1 MMSDALHRLTAALR
15 ERYAIEREI
24 GRGGM
29 ATVYLARDLKHD
41 RQVAIKVLRPDLGV
55 MLGADRF
62 LQEIRLTA
70 NLQHPHI
77 VALYDS
83 GEADGFLYY
92 VMPFVEG
99 ESLRERLNR
108 EGKLPVREAA
118 RIAADA
124 AAALDYAHRRDI
136 VHRDIKPENILLHEG
151 AVLVADFGIARAT
164 AAAGGSRL
172 TAVGLAVGT
181 PAYMSPE
188 QAAGTADADARSD
201 LYSLG
206 CVLYEM
212 LTGKPPFDA
221 PTPQQVLSQQVVAEP
236 PPLTASGIHVSGAVT
251 GVVQRALAKE
261 PGARYQTAREFSE
274 AIDQAAVT
282 GTAPVVGSGA
292 WFVEQFLRPKVLGV
306 LGGYLVLSVA
316 AVAATK
322 WLAGRLLLSSQL
334 PWLVGVALLAL
345 LPAAGI
351 VAWHFVGG
359 RRESWGRV
367 AGVGIPANLLA
378 AGALLFLLFGSAD
391 LGSATTTVSVRNEM
405 GDLINRAIPK
415 SEYRRRVALFPVDN
429 QSGDSALDWVQYA
442 VPLAVSVDLGQDPFV
457 RVLSPAEFRDQLEEA
472 GKPDGLDLPLAL
484 KRRVASKVFMQYFTA
499 GQITREA
506 GQLVLTIGLYDTE
519 RASLIEQRTYQ
530 GDDVLGMVDA
540 ISVQLRHDLGIP
552 SGALESTP
560 DLPATELLT
569 ESRPAFRA
577 YVDGMTAAALDR
589 RFEDAGAAL
598 AVAVGA
604 DESFALANLARYG
617 TLTQLGRSAEAE
629 HALGQVMEHSYR
641 LNERTQLQAKL
652 VYYFL
657 VQQDAEKAM
666 AVATMWTELYPEDP
680 DGHVQRAGLLE
691 LRNDLVGAVDEMQQV
706 IALDSN
712 QYDLLRTVGSLY
724 AARGVFDTA
733 VTYLEA
739 YVEREPENPEGYLDL
754 AGVALTQAAF
764 DRAAE
769 LYDRALLLDAQ
780 NALALKGLGDAAT
793 GTGDF
798 AGAARRYE
806 EALAAARTA
815 GQRSEV
821 LSSMADLA
829 VLRGRIG
836 EALGSLRRYW
846 AAQDEVG
853 GPMQGDQ
860 MRLQSMHVL
869 ALGGMAEAAL
879 DSIRAI
885 ADRLGEAF
893 GSLAAMGS
901 LPVALEVDSVPLIA
915 EAIEDTEVLITRFG
929 LEALRPLVLRARARV
944 LELGGHCPEALPLY
958 EEAIP
963 LAPTLRGFE
972 IDIGRCLGVM
982 GRFDE
987 AEKRLRALTQKWP
1000 ALPRADYELAVVL
1013 AARGDTTGARAE
1025 LDRALEIWKDAD
1037 AGFRPARKARDF
1049 ARTLDGSDGP

>member
-1 MMSDALHRLTAALR
+1 
-15 ERYAIEREI
+15 
-24 GRGGM
+24 
-29 ATVYLARDLKHD
+29 
-41 RQVAIKVLRPDLGV
+41 
-55 MLGADRF
+55 
-62 LQEIRLTA
+62 
-70 NLQHPHI
+70 
-77 VALYDS
+77 
-83 GEADGFLYY
+83 
-92 VMPFVEG
+92 
-99 ESLRERLNR
+99 
-108 EGKLPVREAA
+108 
-118 RIAADA
+118 
-124 AAALDYAHRRDI
+124 
-136 VHRDIKPENILLHEG
+136 
-151 AVLVADFGIARAT
+151 AT
-164 AAAGGSRL
+164 AAAGGDRL

-188 QAAGTADADARSD
+188 QAAGTSDADARSD

-236 PPLTASGIHVSGAVT
+236 PPLTASGVHVSGAVT
-251 GVVQRALAKE
+251 GVVQRAPGSLAS
-261 PGARYQTAREFSE
+261 ARYQTAREFSE
-274 AIDQAAVT
+274 ALDQAAVT
-282 GTAPVVGSGA
+282 GAAATVGSGA
-292 WFVEQFLRPKVLGV
+292 WFVDQFLRPKVLAV
-306 LGGYLVLSVA
+306 LGSYLVLTVA
-316 AVAATK
+316 AVAGTK
-322 WLAGRLLLSSQL
+322 WLAGRFLLSSQL
-334 PWLVGVALLAL
+334 PWLVGVTLLAL
-345 LPAAGI
+345 LPAVGI
-351 VAWHFVGG
+351 VAWRLAGG
-359 RRESWGRV
+359 RRGSWGRV
-367 AGVGIPANLLA
+367 AGVGIPANVLA

-680 DGHVQRAGLLE
+680 DGHIERAGLLQ
-691 LRNDLVGAVDEMQQV
+691 LRSDLVGVIDEMQQV

-739 YVEREPENPEGYLDL
+739 YLEREPENPEGYLDL
-754 AGVALTQAAF
+754 AGVALMQAAF
-764 DRAAE
+764 DRSAE
-769 LYDRALLLDAQ
+769 LYDRALVLDAR
-780 NALALKGLGDAAT
+780 NALALKGLGDVAAGSGKFELAAERYDEALAEART
-793 GTGDF
+793 AAQRAAILSAMADVF
-798 AGAARRYE
+798 AVQGRIHDALRYQQPSWAAQEEAVGPFGADQMRIQSGGLYARGGMVE
-806 EALAAARTA
+806 EAL
-815 GQRSEV
+815 
-821 LSSMADLA
+821 
-829 VLRGRIG
+829 
-836 EALGSLRRYW
+836 
-846 AAQDEVG
+846 
-853 GPMQGDQ
+853 
-860 MRLQSMHVL
+860 
-869 ALGGMAEAAL
+869 
-879 DSIRAI
+879 DSVRAI
-885 ADRLGEAF
+885 EGRLGEAF
-893 GSLAAMGS
+893 GSLAALGYLS
-901 LPVALEVDSVPLIA
+901 VGIAVDSVPLIE
-915 EAIEDTEVLITRFG
+915 EAIQSTEALIAQFG
-929 LEALRPLVLRARARV
+929 LDAVRPVVLRARARV
-944 LELGGHCPEALPLY
+944 LELGGQCREALPLY
-958 EEAIP
+958 EEAVT
-963 LAPTLRGFE
+963 LSPTLRGFE
-972 IDIGRCLGVM
+972 IDIGRCLGSM
-982 GRFDE
+982 GRFDD
-987 AEKRLRALTQKWP
+987 AEGRLRALTQKWP
-1000 ALPRADYELAVVL
+1000 ALPQANYELAVVL
-1013 AARGDTTGARAE
+1013 AARGDTTAARAE
-1025 LDRALEIWKDAD
+1025 LERALEIWKDAD
-1037 AGFRPARKARDF
+1037 PGFRPAREARDL
-1049 ARTLDGSDGP
+1049 ARALGVSGGS